1 MNRSTQ
7 PPAFVSRWR
16 LRTVF
21 GLLLFTWAV
30 LVAKAGHLQLSLG
43 DDLKN
48 LAEKQYVRKLKV
60 AAPRG
65 NIYDRNG
72 LPLAVSVPATSVYAA
87 PRDIEDPAAVAAQV
101 APILGKNQRKLESR
115 LDSERAFIW
124 LGRRI
129 SPETAKKLQA
139 EKPDG
144 IGFRKE
150 SRRYYPNREL
160 AGQILGLVS
169 IDDEGLSGIEAAYD
183 EYLRG
188 RSILVPGLRDNKGR
202 RVVVAEG
209 VDLDIL
215 EGDDIHLTIDA
226 RLQHLTERVLR
237 EAVLEHKAKSAFA
250 IVMEPKTGAIR
261 ALANVPLFNPN
272 SPALTPQKARRNHA
286 LSDGVEPGSVFKMVT
301 FAAALDQGVL
311 KSTDRIFCEDG
322 RFAIGKHV
330 IRDAHKAGWL
340 SAAEVFSH
348 SSNIGT
354 IKIAQRLGEKKF
366 RHYIEAFG
374 FGAKPGLGLVG
385 ESRGRLPKQ
394 ERWGDVRT
402 ATISFGHGLLVSPL
416 QMASAVSTVA
426 NGGLRVR
433 PRIMERITSP
443 TGEVVKTSSSDDST
457 RIISAEAAHVLTE
470 IMSGVVEEGGTGTL
484 AAIRGVRVAGK
495 TGTAEKVDPVTR
507 RYSRQLHL
515 ASFVG
520 FAPAENPE
528 VAVIVMV
535 DEPKGKT
542 VFGGTVAGPA
552 WRTIV
557 EAALIDAGILTAN
570 ADLAAFALQSES
582 SSTTEA
588 QVRETWAKLKNKSP
602 VATRGATGEG
612 EQIGADTSLKE
623 NVAKLGEVRQSSE
636 PLRLLG
642 LTAREALVKSEARG
656 VELALEGSGIVIA
669 QEPGADE
676 PVQNGTRIRIRLGE
690 GS

>member
-1 MNRSTQ
+1 MNRTTQ
-7 PPAFVSRWR
+7 PPILVSRWR
-16 LRTVF
+16 LWTVF
-21 GLLLFTWAV
+21 ACLILMWVVLLT
-30 LVAKAGHLQLSLG
+30 KAGHLQLVLG
-43 DDLKN
+43 ADLKN
-48 LAEKQYVRKLKV
+48 LAERQYVRKLKV

-87 PRDIEDPAAVAAQV
+87 PRDIQNPTEVASKI
-101 APILGKNQRKLESR
+101 APILGKNPRKLASR
-115 LDSERAFIW
+115 LDSDRAFIW

-129 SPETAKKLQA
+129 SPDTAKQLQ
-139 EKPDG
+139 ELKPEG

-160 AGQILGLVS
+160 AGQVLGLVS
-169 IDDEGLSGIEAAYD
+169 IDDEGLSGVEAAYD

-209 VDLDIL
+209 VDLDVL

-226 RLQHLTERVLR
+226 RLQHLTERVLQ
-237 EAVLEHKAKSAFA
+237 ETVAEHRAKSAFA

-261 ALANVPLFNPN
+261 AFANVPLFNPN

-286 LSDGVEPGSVFKMVT
+286 LSDGVEPGSIFKIVT

-311 KSTDRIFCEDG
+311 RPTDRIFCEDG
-322 RFAIGKHV
+322 RFSIGKHV

-340 SAAEVFSH
+340 NAAEVFAH

-354 IKIAQRLGEKKF
+354 IKIAQRVGEQKF
-366 RHYIEAFG
+366 RDYIQAFG
-374 FGAKPGLGLVG
+374 FGEKPGLGLVG
-385 ESRGRLPKQ
+385 ESKGKLPER

-426 NGGLRVR
+426 NGGVRVR
-433 PRIMERITSP
+433 PRILERVTSP
-443 TGEVVKTSSSDDST
+443 TGEVVKTSPPAQNT
-457 RIISAEAAHVLTE
+457 RIISEDAAHQLTE

-495 TGTAEKVDPVTR
+495 TGTAEKVDPITR

-520 FAPAENPE
+520 FAPAEDPE

-535 DEPKGKT
+535 DEPNGKT

-570 ADLAAFALQSES
+570 ADLEAFALHDDNRA
-582 SSTTEA
+582 TDA
-588 QVRETWAKLKNKSP
+588 QVRETWAKMKKTAPSVQRTNEDAARS
-602 VATRGATGEG
+602 G
-612 EQIGADTSLKE
+612 IGADTTLTE
-623 NVAKLGEVRQSSE
+623 NVTTLGKVKAESG
-636 PLRLLG
+636 PLNLLG
-642 LTAREALVKSEARG
+642 LSAREALLRSEARG
-656 VELALEGSGIVIA
+656 VEVAFEGSGVVVA
-669 QEPGADE
+669 QQPSVNE
-676 PVQNGTRIRIRLGE
+676 PVLVGTRMRVRLGE